1 MILAIKKADRRIMNI
16 AIVSFTRKG
25 GVLASLIQERLNP
38 FSISCSSYIIP
49 KYAPDFIALRPLTS
63 SIQEWTKDQ
72 FLNMDAI
79 IFVSACGIAVRAIAP
94 FIKDKRR
101 DPAVIVIDEGANFC
115 ISLLSG
121 HIGGANE
128 LTNLISKVTNS
139 TPVITTATDINHQF
153 SVDLFAV
160 KNDLILSDM
169 TLAKEV
175 SSSILDGNT
184 IDLVSDFHIDGSIP
198 EQLKYY
204 DIKDYNEIQD
214 NTMNQCDLG
223 ICITLYPLQKKPFK
237 NTLYLIPRIVS
248 IGIGCKKDTPFS
260 LIEEY
265 ICTIIKEQGLSLE
278 SVRNIGSI
286 DIKAKETGILEFAQK
301 HNLPFLTY
309 TPNEMNALP
318 DDFQESDF
326 VKSITGVGN
335 VCERAA
341 ILSSNHG
348 ELILK
353 KKAKDGVT
361 LALSYCNRRITF

>member
-1 MILAIKKADRRIMNI
+1 MNI

-25 GVLASLIQERLNP
+25 GALATMIQERLEP
-38 FSISCSSYIIP
+38 LSISCFGYIIP
-49 KYAPDFIALRPLTS
+49 KYTPDFISLRPLTS
-63 SIQEWTKDQ
+63 SIQEWTKEQ

-79 IFVSACGIAVRAIAP
+79 VFVSACGIAVRAIAP
-94 FIKDKRR
+94 FIKDKRT
-101 DPAVIVIDEGANFC
+101 DPAVIVMDEGSNFC

-128 LTNLISKVTNS
+128 LTTLISKVTNS

-153 SVDLFAV
+153 SVDVFAV
-160 KNDLILSDM
+160 KNDLIIDDM
-169 TLAKEV
+169 TLAKEI
-175 SSSILDGNT
+175 SSSILDGNKVG
-184 IDLVSDFHIDGSIP
+184 LVSDFNLDASIP

-204 DIKDYNEIQD
+204 DIQDYNKIQD

-237 NTLYLIPRIVS
+237 NTLYLIPRILS

-260 LIEEY
+260 VIEEY
-265 ICTIIKEQGLSLE
+265 IYTTILEQGLSLE
-278 SVRNIGSI
+278 CIKNIGSI
-286 DIKAKETGILEFAQK
+286 DIKAKEPGILAFAEK
-301 HNLPFLTY
+301 HNLPFLTF

-318 DDFQESDF
+318 GDFQESDF

-348 ELILK
+348 QLILK
-353 KKAKDGVT
+353 KQAKDGVT